1 MNFDGKITMR
11 PLSLLGATT
20 VSNTTPVYSVSVEPS
35 GYRYTL
41 FVLNQFS
48 ATAVVY
54 TASLQES
61 DDNVNFTDIGEVVSA
76 NVAATVNAKSFLV
89 RHEAAKRYTR
99 VRFTRDSGANTII
112 GVTAV
117 QYGKINSSEAASL
130 IPLVSQ

>member
-1 MNFDGKITMR
+1 MNFDGKTTMR
-11 PLSLLGATT
+11 PVSLLVSTT
-20 VSNTTPVYSVSVEPS
+20 VSNTTPVYSASVEPN

-41 FVLNQFS
+41 FVLNQYS

-61 DDNVNFTDIGEVVSA
+61 DDNVNFTDIGDVVST
-76 NVAATVNAKSFLV
+76 NTATAVNAKTFLV

-99 VRFTRDSGANTII
+99 IRFTRASGATTII

-117 QYGKINSSEAASL
+117 QYGKINSSETTSQIA
-130 IPLVSQ
+130 LVAQ